1 MIDSIFII
9 LLIILT
15 VKGFNLGDFKEM
27 VGLFSIA
34 ITLVLAFIPTKAIQ
48 DDMTKAGIPQEFGF
62 LTGYSITS
70 IIFFPFIFL
79 FLNYLLQDFHYSE
92 KKNPISRRFIGMS
105 IGLLK
110 ASLIIVL
117 AVHILIHLPL
127 RPIWIEDS
135 TFIQILRP

>member
-34 ITLVLAFIPTKAIQ
+34 LTLALAYFPTKAIQ

-62 LTGYSITS
+62 LTGYGITS

-79 FLNYLLQDFHYSE
+79 FLNYLLQDFH
-92 KKNPISRRFIGMS
+92 
-105 IGLLK
+105 
-110 ASLIIVL
+110 
-117 AVHILIHLPL
+117 
-127 RPIWIEDS
+127 
-135 TFIQILRP
+135 